1 MDGTRNSG
9 LGIKFI
15 IENYDFDK
23 FYTITAI
30 YKNKTY
36 FLNHTD
42 EKTTEVQGYTTVKTR
57 PNVF

>member
-9 LGIKFI
+9 LGI
-15 IENYDFDK
+15 
-23 FYTITAI
+23 ITTI

-57 PNVF
+57 PNLF